1 MRIQMLK
8 DAKGSPDGVNVHS
21 YEEDEIYPTEG
32 LAPMTDELARVFVEA
47 ELAIEVDEDNKPV
60 EKQAKKSKK
69 SEAPKEE

>member
-8 DAKGSPDGVNVHS
+8 NAKGAPNGTQAYD

-60 EKQAKKSKK
+60 EKQAKRSKK
-69 SEAPKEE
+69 SDPEKE